1 MIVLFLLTC
10 FFLFKSG
17 MMDPGILLRGH
28 PNDIKKTNNTFKS
41 KSTRIRQL
49 GYIKEY
55 KICDTCYLIRPLRS
69 THCGVCDNCVIKFD
83 HHCPWIGTC
92 VGARNYPYFFIYL
105 CLLNILQIFT
115 AVVSVVDIILKMKD
129 NSKNK
134 NIRDSNNAQ
143 KSPKNKWVQKSFC
156 QVIMSLYIF
165 IYICITM
172 IFTTGLLIFH
182 IRMVINNMTTK
193 EELKK
198 FFVNPFGNPFYREK
212 MANFLSSIFP
222 KRAKMGLI
230 GLLKYNQK
238 MYEEQKKYYLSLK
251 NREKEE
257 EKNQEKNKE
266 KKDNT
271 LKEEDIHIDIDN
283 ENNMDSKERFNSNI
297 EKDNDL
303 NNINNNNITNEDNN
317 IYDKNPPSDSE
328 KDKSEKA
335 SSRDIFIDNPN
346 KGKKSLNNRSRSINS
361 ISNNISEYAN
371 YDVEQSQSYIPG
383 IVENININND
393 VEFHSLP
400 LINEES
406 SKKTDSSKEKE
417 KYLQRKNSFQGD
429 EENEISDS

>member
-28 PNDIKKTNNTFKS
+28 PNDIKKTNNTMKS

-115 AVVSVVDIILKMKD
+115 AVVSIVDIILKMKEKFKD
-129 NSKNK
+129 RNK
-134 NIRDSNNAQ
+134 EDLNNT
-143 KSPKNKWVQKSFC
+143 KGSSKNKWVQKSFC

-182 IRMVINNMTTK
+182 IRIVLNNMTTK

-198 FFVNPFGNPFYREK
+198 YFVNPFGNPFYREK

-230 GLLKYNQK
+230 GILKYNQK
-238 MYEEQKKYYLSLK
+238 MYEEQRKYNISLK

-257 EKNQEKNKE
+257 EKNQEK
-266 KKDNT
+266 KDNT
-271 LKEEDIHIDIDN
+271 LREEDIHIKIGDDN
-283 ENNMDSKERFNSNI
+283 ENNIDSKEHFDLNN
-297 EKDNDL
+297 EKDND
-303 NNINNNNITNEDNN
+303 INNNNITNESNN
-317 IYDKNPPSDSE
+317 IYDLKKHPSVSG
-328 KDKSEKA
+328 KDMSEKA
-335 SSRDIFIDNPN
+335 SSRDIMIDKPN
-346 KGKKSLNNRSRSINS
+346 KDIKLQNNRSINS
-361 ISNNISEYAN
+361 ISKTFSEYAN

-393 VEFHSLP
+393 IEFHSLP
-400 LINEES
+400 LIKEES
-406 SKKTDSSKEKE
+406 SKKTDSSKDKV
-417 KYLQRKNSFQGD
+417 KYLQRKNCFQED

>member
-28 PNDIKKTNNTFKS
+28 PNDIKKTNNTMKS

-115 AVVSVVDIILKMKD
+115 AVVSIVDIILKMKENFKNRNKED
-129 NSKNK
+129 FNNSKESSK
-134 NIRDSNNAQ
+134 NE
-143 KSPKNKWVQKSFC
+143 WVQTSFC

-182 IRMVINNMTTK
+182 IRIVLNNMTTK

-198 FFVNPFGNPFYREK
+198 YFVNPFGNPFYREK

-230 GLLKYNQK
+230 GILKYNQK
-238 MYEEQKKYYLSLK
+238 MYEEQRKYNISLK

-257 EKNQEKNKE
+257 EKNQEK
-266 KKDNT
+266 KDNT
-271 LKEEDIHIDIDN
+271 LREEDIHIKIGDDN
-283 ENNMDSKERFNSNI
+283 ENNIDSKEHFDLNN
-297 EKDNDL
+297 EKDND
-303 NNINNNNITNEDNN
+303 INNNNITNESNN
-317 IYDKNPPSDSE
+317 IYDLKKHQSVSG
-328 KDKSEKA
+328 KDMSEKA
-335 SSRDIFIDNPN
+335 SSRDIMIDKPN
-346 KGKKSLNNRSRSINS
+346 KDIKLQNNRSINS
-361 ISNNISEYAN
+361 ISKTFSEYAN

-393 VEFHSLP
+393 IEFHCLP
-400 LINEES
+400 LIKEES
-406 SKKTDSSKEKE
+406 SKKTDSSKDKV
-417 KYLQRKNSFQGD
+417 KYLQRKNCFQED

>member
-28 PNDIKKTNNTFKS
+28 PNDIKKTNNTMKS

-115 AVVSVVDIILKMKD
+115 AVVSIVDIILKMKENFKNRNKED
-129 NSKNK
+129 FNNSKEF
-134 NIRDSNNAQ
+134 S
-143 KSPKNKWVQKSFC
+143 KNKWVQISFC

-182 IRMVINNMTTK
+182 IRIVLNNMTTK

-198 FFVNPFGNPFYREK
+198 YFVNPFGNPFYREK

-230 GLLKYNQK
+230 GILKYNQK
-238 MYEEQKKYYLSLK
+238 MYEEQRKYNISLK

-257 EKNQEKNKE
+257 EKNQEK
-266 KKDNT
+266 KDNT
-271 LKEEDIHIDIDN
+271 LREEDIHIKIGDDN
-283 ENNMDSKERFNSNI
+283 ENNIDSKEHFDLNN
-297 EKDNDL
+297 EKDND
-303 NNINNNNITNEDNN
+303 INNNNITNESNN
-317 IYDKNPPSDSE
+317 IYDLKKHQSVSG
-328 KDKSEKA
+328 KDMSEKA
-335 SSRDIFIDNPN
+335 SSRDIMIDKPN
-346 KGKKSLNNRSRSINS
+346 KDIKLQNNRSINS
-361 ISNNISEYAN
+361 ISKTFSEYAN

-393 VEFHSLP
+393 IEFHCLP
-400 LINEES
+400 LIKEES
-406 SKKTDSSKEKE
+406 SKKTDSSKDKV
-417 KYLQRKNSFQGD
+417 KYLQRKNCFQED

>member
-28 PNDIKKTNNTFKS
+28 PNDIKKTNNSMKS

-69 THCGVCDNCVIKFD
+69 THCGVCDNCVVKFD

-115 AVVSVVDIILKMKD
+115 AVVSIVDIILKMKE

-134 NIRDSNNAQ
+134 NKEDS
-143 KSPKNKWVQKSFC
+143 KNKWVQTSFC

-182 IRMVINNMTTK
+182 IRMVLNNMTTK

-222 KRAKMGLI
+222 KRAKMELI
-230 GLLKYNQK
+230 GILKYNQK
-238 MYEEQKKYYLSLK
+238 MYEEQKKYYISLK

-257 EKNQEKNKE
+257 EKNQEK
-266 KKDNT
+266 KDNT
-271 LKEEDIHIDIDN
+271 LKEEDIHINIGDDN
-283 ENNMDSKERFNSNI
+283 ENNIDSKEHFDLNN
-297 EKDNDL
+297 EKDND
-303 NNINNNNITNEDNN
+303 INNNITNESNN
-317 IYDKNPPSDSE
+317 IYDLKKRPSASG
-328 KDKSEKA
+328 KDMSEKA
-335 SSRDIFIDNPN
+335 SSRDIMIDKPN
-346 KGKKSLNNRSRSINS
+346 KDIKLQNNRSISS
-361 ISNNISEYAN
+361 ISNAISEYAK

-393 VEFHSLP
+393 IEFHSLP
-400 LINEES
+400 LIKEES
-406 SKKTDSSKEKE
+406 SKKTDSSKDKVNC
-417 KYLQRKNSFQGD
+417 LQRKNCFQED

>member
-1 MIVLFLLTC
+1 
-10 FFLFKSG
+10 
-17 MMDPGILLRGH
+17 MDPGILLRGH
-28 PNDIKKTNNTFKS
+28 PNDIKKTNNTMKS

-115 AVVSVVDIILKMKD
+115 AVVSIVDIILKMKENFKNRNKED
-129 NSKNK
+129 FNNSK
-134 NIRDSNNAQ
+134 
-143 KSPKNKWVQKSFC
+143 KSSKNKWVQTSFC
-156 QVIMSLYIF
+156 QVIMSLYVF

-182 IRMVINNMTTK
+182 IRIVLNNMTTK

-198 FFVNPFGNPFYREK
+198 YFVNPFGNPFYREK

-230 GLLKYNQK
+230 GILKYNQK
-238 MYEEQKKYYLSLK
+238 MYEEQRKYNISLK

-257 EKNQEKNKE
+257 EKNQEK
-266 KKDNT
+266 KDNT
-271 LKEEDIHIDIDN
+271 LREEDIHIKIGDDN
-283 ENNMDSKERFNSNI
+283 ENNIDSKEHFDLNN
-297 EKDNDL
+297 EKDND
-303 NNINNNNITNEDNN
+303 INNNNITNESNN
-317 IYDKNPPSDSE
+317 IYDLKKHPSVSG
-328 KDKSEKA
+328 KDMSEKA
-335 SSRDIFIDNPN
+335 SSRDIMIDKPN
-346 KGKKSLNNRSRSINS
+346 KDIKLQNNRSVNS
-361 ISNNISEYAN
+361 ISKTFSEYAN

-393 VEFHSLP
+393 IEFHSLP
-400 LINEES
+400 LIKEES
-406 SKKTDSSKEKE
+406 SKKTDSSKDKV
-417 KYLQRKNSFQGD
+417 KYLQRKNCFQED

>member
-1 MIVLFLLTC
+1 
-10 FFLFKSG
+10 
-17 MMDPGILLRGH
+17 MDPGILLRGH
-28 PNDIKKTNNTFKS
+28 PNDIKKTNNTMKS

-115 AVVSVVDIILKMKD
+115 AVASIVDIILKMKED
-129 NSKNK
+129 FKNK
-134 NIRDSNNAQ
+134 NKEDFNNS
-143 KSPKNKWVQKSFC
+143 KGPSKNKWVQTSFC
-156 QVIMSLYIF
+156 RAIMSLYIF

-182 IRMVINNMTTK
+182 IRIVLNNMTTK

-198 FFVNPFGNPFYREK
+198 YFVNPFGNPFYREK

-230 GLLKYNQK
+230 GILKYNQK
-238 MYEEQKKYYLSLK
+238 MYEEQRKYNISLK

-257 EKNQEKNKE
+257 EKNQEK
-266 KKDNT
+266 KDNT
-271 LKEEDIHIDIDN
+271 LREEDIHIKIGDDN
-283 ENNMDSKERFNSNI
+283 ENNIDSKEHFDLNN
-297 EKDNDL
+297 EKDND
-303 NNINNNNITNEDNN
+303 INNNNITNESNN
-317 IYDKNPPSDSE
+317 IYDLKKHPSVSG
-328 KDKSEKA
+328 KDMSEKA
-335 SSRDIFIDNPN
+335 SSRDIMIDKPN
-346 KGKKSLNNRSRSINS
+346 KDIKLQNNRSVNS
-361 ISNNISEYAN
+361 ISKTFSEYAN

-393 VEFHSLP
+393 IEFHCLP
-400 LINEES
+400 LIKEES
-406 SKKTDSSKEKE
+406 SKKTDSSKDKV
-417 KYLQRKNSFQGD
+417 KYLQRKNCFQED